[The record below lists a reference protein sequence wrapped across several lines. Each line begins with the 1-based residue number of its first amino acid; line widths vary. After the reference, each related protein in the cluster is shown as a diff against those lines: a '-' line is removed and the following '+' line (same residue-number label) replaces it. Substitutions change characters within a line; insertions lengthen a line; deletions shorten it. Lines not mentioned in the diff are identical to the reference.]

1 MINFFRPFNYETHAQ
16 HMRSGT
22 FREQRALVLVLV
34 MAIASFSIPVNAQT
48 FTTQGAWTYTIPAGV
63 TRIQVRVSGAG
74 GGGGGADN
82 ARGGNGGNGAR
93 ITAIISVSPGQVLSG
108 TIGQGG
114 ASAFTSGSTTF
125 GYVPCTGNGAG
136 GAGAAAGGTG
146 AAANC
151 AGVGFSGS
159 GAGGRGS
166 TNLAIDGVVFFQAG
180 GGGGGAGGGSALGLN
195 GGSNVTMTTTSN
207 CSTSF
212 SGGNATVLNND
223 GGDGGGGGGGGGF
236 TAGSGGSSVNDFTSA
251 VAGGGGG
258 SCHFN
263 SASISSISI
272 AATGA
277 TGATGKTTRVT
288 TAGARGGTGSVV
300 ISLWAVEVMKTSTVT
315 SDAVSGSNPK
325 ALPGATMRYC
335 IFVRNNWGGNATNL
349 IVTDAL
355 PPQTSFVGN
364 SFNKGTTCADATN
377 SEPFA
382 FLIGSDVVAFVGA
395 LPTSA
400 TYALAF
406 QVTLN

>member
-1 MINFFRPFNYETHAQ
+1 MINFLRPLNYEAHAQ
-16 HMRSGT
+16 HVRSGT
-22 FREQRALVLVLV
+22 FRAQRVLLFVLII
-34 MAIASFSIPVNAQT
+34 AIASFSIPAKAQT

-63 TRIQVRVSGAG
+63 TRIQVQVSGAG

-93 ITAIISVSPGQVLSG
+93 ITAIISVTPGQVLSG

-114 ASAFTSGSTTF
+114 GSAFTSGSTTF

-151 AGVGFSGS
+151 PGAGFSGS
-159 GAGGRGS
+159 GAGGGGS
-166 TNLAIDGVVFFQAG
+166 TSLAIDGIVFIQAG
-180 GGGGGAGGGSALGLN
+180 GGGGGAGGGSAVGLN
-195 GGSNVTMTTTSN
+195 GGSNVTMTTTAS
-207 CSTSF
+207 CSTSLN
-212 SGGNATVLNND
+212 GGNATVLNND
-223 GGDGGGGGGGGGF
+223 GGGGGGGGGGF

-258 SCHFN
+258 SCHVN

-272 AATGA
+272 DSTGG
-277 TGATGKTTRVT
+277 TGATGKTARVT

-300 ISLWAVEVMKTSTVT
+300 ISLWAVEVVKTSTVT
-315 SDAVSGSNPK
+315 SDAVSASNPK
-325 ALPGATMRYC
+325 ALPGATIRYC
-335 IFVRNNWGGNATNL
+335 IVVRNNWGGTATNV

-355 PPQTSFVGN
+355 PARTSLVGN
-364 SFNKGTTCADATN
+364 TFNKGTTCADATN
-377 SEPFA
+377 SEPLA

-406 QVTLN
+406 QVILN

>member
-1 MINFFRPFNYETHAQ
+1 MTNFLCLFNNEAHPQQTHGVSIRAQ
-16 HMRSGT
+16 LGLL
-22 FREQRALVLVLV
+22 FILI

-48 FTTQGAWTYTIPAGV
+48 FTNQGAWTYTIPAGV
-63 TRIQVRVSGAG
+63 TRIQVQVSGAG

-151 AGVGFSGS
+151 PGVGFSGS
-159 GAGGRGS
+159 GAGGGGS
-166 TNLAIDGVVFFQAG
+166 TNLAIDGVVFIQAG

-207 CSTSF
+207 CSTSL

-223 GGDGGGGGGGGGF
+223 GGGGGGGGGGF

-300 ISLWAVEVMKTSTVT
+300 ISLWAVEVVKTSTVT
-315 SDAVSGSNPK
+315 SDTISGSNPK

-335 IFVRNNWGGNATNL
+335 IFVRNNWGGDATNL

-355 PPQTSFVGN
+355 PAQTSFVGN